1 VSLCFWIT
9 KSIFQKTTLF
19 LWDTILLFIIFWT
32 ICIRFTISDVR
43 KPKILNA
50 NCMKNVDCKNIFFHI
65 WPLYIKQFST
75 VSLIVKVSIHNAI
88 KGETLGRRLAWASE
102 SCLSPVKMNLT
113 LLDMLTNS
121 STVWIYHQQPFTTV
135 MYRFFPF
142 YFKSFN
148 WVWLKYL
155 SILRKKKN

>member
-1 VSLCFWIT
+1 MHRCIGN
-9 KSIFQKTTLF
+9 
-19 LWDTILLFIIFWT
+19 
-32 ICIRFTISDVR
+32 ICTSSN
-43 KPKILNA
+43 K
-50 NCMKNVDCKNIFFHI
+50 KNV
-65 WPLYIKQFST
+65 
-75 VSLIVKVSIHNAI
+75 
-88 KGETLGRRLAWASE
+88 ETRRLAWASE

-121 STVWIYHQQPFTTV
+121 STVWIYHQQPFTIV

-155 SILRKKKN
+155 SILRKKKKFKICFFSSCYINFVLLITSFFSKTISINKENGGGRFIFVNWDLAKKKRKEFLGCFGQ